1 MGIFLETLRKWFKR
15 LFGKSDLEA
24 KVWRS
29 ITINDKVFEDII
41 DFPKQLRD
49 YLKQVDAEPK
59 SITMDVSTGNAAI
72 VSDFGGVLISHEN
85 LVRIM
90 KDYLDTKS
98 ILDQYSNEP
107 YAKIMDDE
115 LHDVQDALTNYRR

>member
-1 MGIFLETLRKWFKR
+1 MDIFLEKLRKWFKR
-15 LFGKSDLEA
+15 LFGKSDLEP

-29 ITINDKVFEDII
+29 ITINDKVFANIT

-49 YLKQVDAEPK
+49 YLKQVDAESK
-59 SITMDVSTGNAAI
+59 SITMDASTGNAVI

-90 KDYLDTKS
+90 KDYPEIKS

-115 LHDVQDALTNYRR
+115 LHDVQDALNN

>member
-1 MGIFLETLRKWFKR
+1 MGIFLEKLQKWFKR
-15 LFGKSDLEA
+15 LFGKSDLEP

-29 ITINDKVFEDII
+29 ITINDKVFEDIT

-59 SITMDVSTGNAAI
+59 SITMDASTGNAAI

-85 LVRIM
+85 LVKIM
-90 KDYLDTKS
+90 KDYPDTKS
-98 ILDQYSNEP
+98 ILDQYSHEP

-115 LHDVQDALTNYRR
+115 LHDVQDVLND

>member
-1 MGIFLETLRKWFKR
+1 MGIFLEKFREWFKR
-15 LFGKSDLEA
+15 LFGKSDLEP

-29 ITINDKVFEDII
+29 ITINDKVFEDIT

-49 YLKQVDAEPK
+49 YLNQVDAESK
-59 SITMDVSTGNAAI
+59 SITMDASTGNAVI

-85 LVRIM
+85 LVKIM
-90 KDYLDTKS
+90 KDYPDTKS

-115 LHDVQDALTNYRR
+115 LHDVQDVLMN

>member
-1 MGIFLETLRKWFKR
+1 MGIFLEKFREWFKNR
-15 LFGKSDLEA
+15 LYKSNSES

-29 ITINDKVFEDII
+29 ITINDKVFEDIT

-49 YLKQVDAEPK
+49 YLNQVDAESK
-59 SITMDVSTGNAAI
+59 SITMDASTGNAAI

-85 LVRIM
+85 LVKIM
-90 KDYLDTKS
+90 KDYPDTKS

-115 LHDVQDALTNYRR
+115 LHDVQDVLND

>member
-15 LFGKSDLEA
+15 LFGKSDLEP

-29 ITINDKVFEDII
+29 ITINDTVFANIT

-59 SITMDVSTGNAAI
+59 SITMDASTGNAVI

-85 LVRIM
+85 LVKIM
-90 KDYLDTKS
+90 KDYPDTKS

-107 YAKIMDDE
+107 YAKIVDDE
-115 LHDVQDALTNYRR
+115 LHDVQDVLTN

>member
-1 MGIFLETLRKWFKR
+1 MGIFLGKLQKWFKL
-15 LFGKSDLEA
+15 LFGKSDLEP

-29 ITINDKVFEDII
+29 ITINDKVFEDIT

-59 SITMDVSTGNAAI
+59 SITMDASTGNAAI
-72 VSDFGGVLISHEN
+72 VSDFGGALISHEN
-85 LVRIM
+85 LVKIM
-90 KDYLDTKS
+90 KDYPDTKS
-98 ILDQYSNEP
+98 ILDQYSNES

-115 LHDVQDALTNYRR
+115 LHDVQDVLND

>member
-1 MGIFLETLRKWFKR
+1 MDIFLEKLRKWFKH
-15 LFGKSDLEA
+15 LFGKSDLEP

-29 ITINDKVFEDII
+29 ITINDKVFENIT

-49 YLKQVDAEPK
+49 YLKQVDAESK
-59 SITMDVSTGNAAI
+59 SITMDASTGNAAI
-72 VSDFGGVLISHEN
+72 VSDFGGVLISREN

-90 KDYLDTKS
+90 KDYPGTKS
-98 ILDQYSNEP
+98 ILDQYSHEP

-115 LHDVQDALTNYRR
+115 LHDVQDVLNN

>member
-1 MGIFLETLRKWFKR
+1 MDIFLEKLRKWFKR
-15 LFGKSDLEA
+15 LFGKSDLEP

-29 ITINDKVFEDII
+29 ITINDKVFANIT

-49 YLKQVDAEPK
+49 YLKQVDAESK
-59 SITMDVSTGNAAI
+59 SITMDASTGNAAI
-72 VSDFGGVLISHEN
+72 VSDFGGVLISREN

-90 KDYLDTKS
+90 KDYPGTKS
-98 ILDQYSNEP
+98 ILDQYSHEP

-115 LHDVQDALTNYRR
+115 LHDVQDALNN

>member
-1 MGIFLETLRKWFKR
+1 MDIFLEKLRKWFKR
-15 LFGKSDLEA
+15 LFGKSDLEP

-29 ITINDKVFEDII
+29 ITINDKVFENIT

-49 YLKQVDAEPK
+49 YLKQVDAESK
-59 SITMDVSTGNAAI
+59 SITMDASTGNAVI

-90 KDYLDTKS
+90 KDYPETKS

-115 LHDVQDALTNYRR
+115 LHDVQDVLNN

>member
-1 MGIFLETLRKWFKR
+1 MDIFLEKLRKWFKR
-15 LFGKSDLEA
+15 LFGKSDLEP

-29 ITINDKVFEDII
+29 ITINDKVFENIT

-59 SITMDVSTGNAAI
+59 SITMDASTGNAAI

-85 LVRIM
+85 LVKIM
-90 KDYLDTKS
+90 KDYPDTKS

-115 LHDVQDALTNYRR
+115 LHDVQDVLMNYRR

>member
-1 MGIFLETLRKWFKR
+1 MFEN
-15 LFGKSDLEA
+15 
-24 KVWRS
+24 
-29 ITINDKVFEDII
+29 IT

-49 YLKQVDAEPK
+49 YLKQVDAESK
-59 SITMDVSTGNAAI
+59 SITMDASTGNAAI

-90 KDYLDTKS
+90 KDYPETKS

-115 LHDVQDALTNYRR
+115 LHDVQDVLTN

>member
-1 MGIFLETLRKWFKR
+1 MDIFLEKLRKWFKR
-15 LFGKSDLEA
+15 LFGKSDLEP

-29 ITINDKVFEDII
+29 ITINDKVFENIT

-49 YLKQVDAEPK
+49 YLNQVDAEPK
-59 SITMDVSTGNAAI
+59 SITMDASTGNAVI

-90 KDYLDTKS
+90 KDYPETKS

-115 LHDVQDALTNYRR
+115 LHDVQDVLNN

>member
-15 LFGKSDLEA
+15 LFGKSDLEP

-29 ITINDKVFEDII
+29 ITINDKVFANIT

-59 SITMDVSTGNAAI
+59 SITMDASTGDAAI

-85 LVRIM
+85 LVKIM
-90 KDYLDTKS
+90 KDYPDTKS

-115 LHDVQDALTNYRR
+115 LHDVQNSLTN